1 MKELLFTD
9 CFSPY
14 AAPVSELRT
23 RKEEAANNLK
33 LLDTNYFEFYKL
45 HRNKLLY
52 ALHLKLWQDKQN
64 IEFLIYLLVLCIKC
78 NVCRQVLS
86 IRAAVGLPFA
96 YIM

>member
-1 MKELLFTD
+1 MKELIFTD

-23 RKEEAANNLK
+23 RKEEAANNLQ

-52 ALHLKLWQDKQN
+52 ALHLKL
-64 IEFLIYLLVLCIKC
+64 
-78 NVCRQVLS
+78 
-86 IRAAVGLPFA
+86 
-96 YIM
+96 